1 MHVKEK
7 YDRIISAIETLVQD
21 PSLTAREISLEAAKI
36 TGVQSRDL
44 SAIFSFLVDTT
55 LNSYISGRK
64 MDMAYCLLTRDGKLD
79 IQSAVEISGYSDQP
93 SFTKAF
99 RRRYSMTP
107 KEAHLK
113 RDMALLGKP
122 VFWDVLSNNLTSPNL
137 ASEAEGEVLEEATV
151 FGVSEQSFDLIAEA
165 MELESFY
172 GLPRLFSNYA
182 FKLAKAIGKTL
193 EICFQYTDSL
203 REYFNETV
211 GSQAVS
217 KEELEEIADDLFFQT
232 VFFER
237 GISVSV
243 ASELRYDY
251 HATLDELMKC
261 DMEMLNMFPGF
272 ERTFSMSFSYYVRAY
287 EFYAKH
293 FDVEKNDH
301 WFNEYID
308 LVMLGRPIEEA
319 FDEIYPFAASE
330 EDFDNDLVG
339 IMDYDYRRDLSE
351 ELAYWERNASIE
363 AYAAEE
369 DRWSGERI
377 DDDLYDD
384 PENRGYTDDDP
395 DDF

>member
-7 YDRIISAIETLVQD
+7 YDRIISTIENLVQD
-21 PSLTAREISLEAAKI
+21 PTLTAREISLEAAKV
-36 TGVQSRDL
+36 TGVQGRDL
-44 SAIFSFLVDTT
+44 SAIFSFLVDMT

-64 MDMAYCLLTRDGKLD
+64 MDMAYYLLMQDGKLN

-107 KEAHLK
+107 KEAHMK
-113 RDMALLGKP
+113 RDMALLRKP
-122 VFWDVLSNNLTSPNL
+122 VFWDMLSENLTSPNL
-137 ASEAEGEVLEEATV
+137 SSETEGEAVEETTV
-151 FGVSEQSFDLIAEA
+151 FGVSEQSFGLIAEA

-182 FKLAKAIGKTL
+182 FDLAKTTGKSL
-193 EICFQYTDSL
+193 EACFRFADSL
-203 REYFNETV
+203 REYFDETV
-211 GSQAVS
+211 GCQAVS
-217 KEELEEIADDLFFQT
+217 KEELEEIADDSFFQT

-237 GISVSV
+237 GISISV

-272 ERTFSMSFSYYVRAY
+272 EQSFSMSFSYYVRAY
-287 EFYAKH
+287 EYYAQH
-293 FDVEKNDH
+293 FQVEENDH

-308 LVMLGRPIEEA
+308 LVMVGTPIEEA

-330 EDFDNDLVG
+330 EDFDNDLIG
-339 IMDYDYRRDLSE
+339 IMDYDYRQDFNA
-351 ELAYWERNASIE
+351 ELAYWERNAGIE

-369 DRWSGERI
+369 DRWSGESI

-384 PENRGYTDDDP
+384 PENRGYRDDDP
-395 DDF
+395 NDF

>member
-7 YDRIISAIETLVQD
+7 YDHIISTIENLVQD
-21 PSLTAREISLEAAKI
+21 PTLSAREISLEAAKV

-64 MDMAYCLLTRDGKLD
+64 MDLAYSLLTQDKKLD

-113 RDMALLGKP
+113 RDMTLLGKP
-122 VFWDVLSNNLTSPNL
+122 IFWDMLSENLTSPNL
-137 ASEAEGEVLEEATV
+137 LSETEGEAVEETTV
-151 FGVSEQSFDLIAEA
+151 FGVSEQSFGRISEA
-165 MELESFY
+165 LELESFY

-182 FKLAKAIGKTL
+182 FDLAKATGKSL
-193 EICFQYTDSL
+193 EACFRFADSL
-203 REYFNETV
+203 REYCDETA

-217 KEELEEIADDLFFQT
+217 KEELEKIADDSFFQT

-237 GISVSV
+237 GISISV

-272 ERTFSMSFSYYVRAY
+272 ERSFSMSFSYYVRAY
-287 EFYAKH
+287 EYYAQH
-293 FDVEKNDH
+293 FQVEENDH

-308 LVMLGRPIEEA
+308 LVMFGKPIEEA
-319 FDEIYPFAASE
+319 FVDIYPFAASE
-330 EDFDNDLVG
+330 EDIKNGLVG
-339 IMDYDYRRDLSE
+339 MMDYDYRQELSE
-351 ELAYWERNASIE
+351 EAAYWERNASIE
-363 AYAAEE
+363 AYAKEE
-369 DRWSGERI
+369 NSWSGKRI

-384 PENRGYTDDDP
+384 PENRGYRDDDP
-395 DDF
+395 NDF